1 MTDLQAERRRLF
13 GLAYRMIGEVAEAE
27 DAVQDALTRWAAADQ
42 DAIDNPSAWL
52 TTVTTRIC
60 LDRLSSAR
68 RTRETYVGPWLP
80 EPLLTDGT
88 DPADAAEAADTM
100 TLAFLVVLESLS
112 PAERAVFLLHDVF
125 GYRHEEVAEALG
137 RTPDAVRKLASR
149 ARAHLADRRPR
160 YEADAGRR
168 AAVAE
173 AFVAACQTGQVE
185 SFLSVLAPDVVLV
198 SDGGGKV
205 SAARRPVHGA
215 ERVARFFLGL
225 LAQADE
231 GWTIDMA
238 EVNGEPALVGRHHGT
253 VEVVFVLHVD
263 DGRVAQV
270 QAIRNPDKLAR
281 L

>member
-1 MTDLQAERRRLF
+1 MDLQAERRRLF

-27 DAVQDALTRWAAADQ
+27 DAVQDALARWAAADQ
-42 DAIDNPSAWL
+42 DAIDNPPAWL

-80 EPLLTDGT
+80 EPLLTDET

-125 GYRHEEVAEALG
+125 GYPHEEIAEVLG

-149 ARAHLADRRPR
+149 ARGHLADRRPR
-160 YEADAGRR
+160 YEADATRR
-168 AAVAE
+168 AKVAE
-173 AFVAACQTGQVE
+173 AFVAACQTGQVNA
-185 SFLSVLAPDVVLV
+185 FLSVLAPDVVLV

-205 SAARRPVHGA
+205 SAARRPVHGP

-225 LAQADE
+225 LAQADD
-231 GWTIDMA
+231 GWTIDLA
-238 EVNGEPALVGRHHGT
+238 EANGEPALIGRHHGR
-253 VEVVFVLHVD
+253 VEVVFVLHVA
-263 DGRVAQV
+263 DGQVAQV